1 MFRNSKSANALENQ
15 EAEDGTVDRQSAS
28 GSYGENV
35 ASSALRWFRGPKKTE
50 EPPSDDRH
58 ALNGAYRASDHDET
72 VDLTDDLELAEPL
85 DPTTFD
91 EGAGDEGAGDEG
103 AGDEGAGGD
112 GDPGPKEELVGFAVD
127 DSEPQVTNAAS
138 VPSFEFYDYE
148 DDIDDFDDLGDLDG
162 VTPPEPLEKTSIL
175 AEVDLDDISSPEDLD
190 DSVTLPVDLDP
201 TTIGPH
207 APGKVTTAADRP
219 VIREPVIREK
229 AETSQLARSDTVEWP
244 EPVDLDPAMPSK
256 REIST
261 VEALS
266 HQPIMDVPLE
276 APSKKEPLVAEPLTV
291 EPEAAPIAPLDAR
304 LALQPI
310 PELQTDSR
318 PMLPSSSSD
327 RDAAPASPAEKEGI
341 DPPEMLLDEAVRHD
355 MQFSGA
361 DGDDIERDVDDSGLM
376 ELGIDSLEL
385 DASDDDVMQAEDDHD
400 VENLAS
406 NDDIGKL
413 AQDIDD
419 LAIAGLEDDS
429 LELDAPGE
437 ADDRSGDDWHA
448 RLADVLGGLDDHEDS
463 ASLPEPETEKARP
476 WLREIDEPSALRGH
490 AARSP
495 AAWSDEASPV
505 LPLSK
510 TLSRLAMSNEP
521 EETLDASEEK
531 DDDILVPPPLLA
543 GVTARQKTSEGQPPS
558 TLPAD
563 SADLS
568 PEQLSYGII
577 ANLPRLRRF
586 AAVRIGDELVADRLV
601 QSTIETAL
609 ADPAALEPISDL
621 GLALI
626 MLSHRLR
633 QDMLAD
639 PAAPIDMPE
648 AARAFESAVC
658 RGLAGADQFEIR
670 QFARA
675 INALDEDDRGL
686 LVLVALENFSY
697 DQIASILR
705 MPTERIMARISGAR
719 MRLRQVLASDESGMT
734 TRTSA
739 SDRPH
744 AQEIEI
750 HGYLDGEL
758 DGHHMADIDALVEYD
773 DDAADRLLHYG
784 IQGDLIRRLYA
795 PLLNRPIPGPILD
808 AVSTAARPAR
818 RGFRFGSR
826 RALIAGAVVIA
837 LCGSAVWPYIA
848 PALSNF
854 VSDAM
859 AISQVANDRQ
869 DRSGSAAGGNR
880 FAGRWTTPRSTIGP

>member
-1 MFRNSKSANALENQ
+1 MFRNSKSANTLESQ
-15 EAEDGTVDRQSAS
+15 EAEDGTVDCQSAS
-28 GSYGENV
+28 GSYGEHV
-35 ASSALRWFRGPKKTE
+35 ASSALRWFRGSNKTE

-58 ALNGAYRASDHDET
+58 ALNGAYPDSDHDET

-85 DPTTFD
+85 DPTILD
-91 EGAGDEGAGDEG
+91 EGP
-103 AGDEGAGGD
+103 GD
-112 GDPGPKEELVGFAVD
+112 GSDPGPQEEPVAFGVD
-127 DSEPQVTNAAS
+127 DSEPDFTNAAS
-138 VPSFEFYDYE
+138 VSSFEFYDYE

-190 DSVTLPVDLDP
+190 DSVTLPVDFDP
-201 TTIGPH
+201 TSIRPR
-207 APGKVTTAADRP
+207 APGKATIAADHP
-219 VIREPVIREK
+219 VIHEE
-229 AETSQLARSDTVEWP
+229 AETNEPAKSDIVEWP
-244 EPVDLDPAMPSK
+244 EPAVLDPAMPSQI
-256 REIST
+256 EAPT
-261 VEALS
+261 VEAPS
-266 HQPIMDVPLE
+266 YQPVMDVPLE
-276 APSKKEPLVAEPLTV
+276 APSRKEPLVAQPLRI
-291 EPEAAPIAPLDAR
+291 EPEAQPITPLDPS

-310 PELQTDSR
+310 PELQTDCG
-318 PMLPSSSSD
+318 PALPSSERSG
-327 RDAAPASPAEKEGI
+327 AFASPAEKDGI
-341 DPPEMLLDEAVRHD
+341 DPPEMLLDEAIRHD
-355 MQFSGA
+355 LHFSGTG
-361 DGDDIERDVDDSGLM
+361 GDDIEQDVDDSGLM

-385 DASDDDVMQAEDDHD
+385 DASDDEVVQVEDDHD
-400 VENLAS
+400 VENLAN
-406 NDDIGKL
+406 NDDIGEL

-419 LAIAGLEDDS
+419 LAIAGLEDES

-437 ADDRSGDDWHA
+437 VDDRSGDDWHA
-448 RLADVLGGLDDHEDS
+448 RLADVLGGFDDHEGS
-463 ASLPEPETEKARP
+463 SSLPEPETEKARP
-476 WLREIDEPSALRGH
+476 WLHEIDEPPASRGRATRGPATRNP
-490 AARSP
+490 AARS
-495 AAWSDEASPV
+495 DETSLV

-510 TLSRLAMSNEP
+510 TLSRLAMSSEP
-521 EETLDASEEK
+521 EETSDASREK
-531 DDDILVPPPLLA
+531 DDDVLVPPALLA

-601 QSTIETAL
+601 QSTVETAL
-609 ADPAALEPISDL
+609 ADPAALEPTSDL

-648 AARAFESAVC
+648 SARAFESAVC

-697 DQIASILR
+697 DQIASMLR

-739 SDRPH
+739 SSRPH

-795 PLLNRPIPGPILD
+795 PLLNRPIPGPMLD

-826 RALIAGAVVIA
+826 RALIAGAVVIV

-848 PALSNF
+848 PKLSNL

-880 FAGRWTTPRSTIGP
+880 FADNWTTPRSTVGP